1 MAVGDDSSVPEW
13 LKKFSF
19 LKQTSI
25 SRTDM
30 FLLGITGIITGQIGS
45 WNDAAEGRNFKEF
58 IASAI
63 FPTIG
68 YIILTCCVAEMA
80 SALPFSGGIYG
91 FVRAF
96 TTPVVGF
103 FVAAFEVML
112 NVFYV
117 SPVVYQLASLP
128 VQLGSM
134 SSSYTLLNCFVIYVV
149 VLFIVLLGG
158 RVFWLVNNSIGCL
171 VLVLFSVYIL
181 FSCSFAD
188 YNKWGRG
195 SDINTFDPLAFMEH
209 IPVISTCFL
218 GMQIIPLTSRCARDP
233 KKDVP
238 IVMITVI
245 IVCVLLT
252 FGLFMTAFSQYPGI
266 DNLFEIDYP
275 LNFGYSRI
283 FNISINAAAWLNV
296 PFLFATVFAFT
307 FFSGRQAACMAKSGL
322 IPEIFQHEIPFLET
336 PYVSLITFSFVSFM
350 LNIALFYYDHL
361 IGDFSLVASL
371 SSFVV
376 YVATLISY
384 IAFHRKYSSLDRY
397 FYSPFGKI
405 GAFMGILIFAFC
417 FVGGVAFQ
425 DEPTAAIIIAI
436 VGGVAIIYNVFFMK
450 EHVFSEEEKKELFKA
465 YLVNGKII
473 IINFVLLYLNY
484 IFSQCCNKEKNEKK
498 RESCS

>member
-1 MAVGDDSSVPEW
+1 MVVGDDSTVPDR

-19 LKQTSI
+19 LKQNSI

-45 WNDAAEGRNFKEF
+45 WNDAAEGHNFKEF

-103 FVAAFEVML
+103 FVAVFEMML

-117 SPVVYQLASLP
+117 SPVVYQLAYLP
-128 VQLGSM
+128 VQYGSM
-134 SSSYTLLNCFVIYVV
+134 SSSYILLNCLVIYAVI
-149 VLFIVLLGG
+149 LFILLLGG
-158 RVFWLVNNSIGCL
+158 RVFWIVNNSIGL
-171 VLVLFSVYIL
+171 IVLVLFLVYVTA
-181 FSCSFAD
+181 SCSFTD
-188 YNKWGRG
+188 FDKWGRG
-195 SDINTFDPLAFMEH
+195 SDINTFDPVAFMQH
-209 IPVISTCFL
+209 IPVVSTCFL

-233 KKDVP
+233 KKDIP
-238 IVMITVI
+238 IVMITLI
-245 IVCVLLT
+245 ITCVLIT
-252 FGLFMTAFSQYPGI
+252 FGLFITALSQYPGM
-266 DNLFEIDYP
+266 DNLFKEDYP
-275 LNFGYSRI
+275 LNFGYSKI
-283 FNISINAAAWLNV
+283 FNISLNAAAWLNV

-322 IPEIFQHEIPFLET
+322 IPDMFQHEIPFLET
-336 PYVSLITFSFVSFM
+336 PYVSLLTFATVSFM
-350 LNIALFYYDHL
+350 LNLALFYYDHL
-361 IGDFSLVASL
+361 LSDFSLVASL

-376 YVATLISY
+376 YVATLVAY
-384 IAFHRKYSSLDRY
+384 IAFNRKYSSLDRY

-405 GAFMGILIFAFC
+405 GAFIGIFIFAFC
-417 FVGGVAFQ
+417 FVGGIAFQ
-425 DEPTAAIIIAI
+425 DEPTAAIVIAV
-436 VGGVAIIYNVFFMK
+436 VGGFAIIYNVFFMK

-465 YLVNGKII
+465 YLVNGKNITII
-473 IINFVLLYLNY
+473 YTLHLKYRI
-484 IFSQCCNKEKNEKK
+484 
-498 RESCS
+498 